1 MVRLQGA
8 EESGVEAKQ
17 VKVKTLAL
25 SAAAVAL
32 VEAGFVFSK
41 APFNPMLSLGAAR
54 LLELGIMVWIV
65 HVVEGGIASIGLDR
79 TRWLAGLRR
88 GFIWS
93 AGFGALSGIAFGVLY
108 MAGLKPLT
116 FVRTGLLKNSPD
128 LFFFFLVGGIVAPV
142 AEEVFFRGI
151 LYGFLRRWGFAVALV
166 LSTAAFA
173 LTHGLGHGFPLVQ
186 VIGGFL
192 FAVAYEIEKN
202 LLVPVTIHCLGNLA
216 IFALSSTF

>member
-8 EESGVEAKQ
+8 EEFGVEANQ
-17 VKVKTLAL
+17 VKVKILAL
-25 SAAAVAL
+25 SLAAVAL
-32 VEAGFVFSK
+32 VEAGLVFSK
-41 APFNPMLSLGAAR
+41 AAFNPMLRLGAAR
-54 LLELGIMVWIV
+54 LLELGFMVCVV
-65 HVVEGGIASIGLDR
+65 HVVEGSVAFIGLDR

-93 AGFGALSGIAFGVLY
+93 AGFGAISGIAFGVLY
-108 MAGLKPLT
+108 MAGLNPLP
-116 FVRTGLLKNSPD
+116 FIRTALPKNSPN